1 MTLLQILRINK
12 RRRIIQILIIRIE
25 RYIKHHRLII
35 TCVIL
40 IPIAIYIIFSVFLTY
55 DAVIFKVYG
64 I

>member
-25 RYIKHHRLII
+25 RYIKHHRLFI
-35 TCVIL
+35 TCVVF
-40 IPIAIYIIFSVFLTY
+40 IPITVYIIFSVFLPY